1 MKKMLLFGVLFLA
14 ADIVLA
20 QQAVWK
26 DKLPVKTNV
35 VNVRYDK
42 ESVTVISEEVYVQT
56 ASDDNGSM
64 YTRTVT
70 VQAEIVY
77 KKKGAATKT
86 VQKAS
91 AIYEVLSKAGA
102 KKDTFRFNVAK
113 LEERYKNF
121 IYTEDNNFKSRQD
134 EVVYEG
140 KRVTAKTVDG
150 LHKADSSFRNAI
162 LKELSTI
169 ADSTLRERTADRL
182 MALLPKEDTLKL
194 AGDETATDPVK
205 PEDDPNFAT
214 DSTTKKRLKK
224 IYETHYFKILRF
236 KRRPW
241 LYFGANFAPQGGGR
255 AVFVRQSDFTA
266 NEKVDQ
272 RGQNERAGFS
282 SMASAVVGMN
292 FGGSR
297 HALYSE
303 FIYRN
308 DRFSS
313 EGSYIDFSSGLPI
326 ANAGTTTKYR
336 FESKGLGIGYVSA
349 PAQRLKGAVLDLGIA
364 HFWQHYAKTITGAA
378 INNITPAP
386 RDRYFTAKFGLG
398 FQYRFRRLVAIR
410 TVPTVYYN
418 LTSASKGAL
427 STNLVNYGVNVGI
440 YYTAKRNKL

>member
-42 ESVTVISEEVYVQT
+42 ESVSVISEEVYVQT

-77 KKKGAATKT
+77 KKKGGATKT

-91 AIYEVLSKAGA
+91 AVYEVLSKAGA

-121 IYTEDNNFKSRQD
+121 IYTEDNSFKSRQD
-134 EVVYEG
+134 EVYEG
-140 KRVTAKTVDG
+140 KRVTAKEVEG
-150 LHKADSSFRNAI
+150 LHKTDSSIRYAI
-162 LKELSTI
+162 LKELSAI
-169 ADSTLRERTADRL
+169 ADSTIRERTADRL

-194 AGDETATDPVK
+194 AGGETVIEPLK
-205 PEDDPNFAT
+205 PEDEPNFALY
-214 DSTTKKRLKK
+214 STPQKRLKY
-224 IYETHYFKILRF
+224 IYETHYFNILRF

-326 ANAGTTTKYR
+326 ANAGTTKYR

-349 PAQRLKGAVLDLGIA
+349 PAQRLKGAVLDLGMA
-364 HFWQHYAKTITGAA
+364 YFWQHYAKTITGTA

-410 TVPTVYYN
+410 AVPTVYYN
-418 LTSASKGAL
+418 LTSASQGVL
-427 STNLVNYGVNVGI
+427 STNLINYGVNLGI